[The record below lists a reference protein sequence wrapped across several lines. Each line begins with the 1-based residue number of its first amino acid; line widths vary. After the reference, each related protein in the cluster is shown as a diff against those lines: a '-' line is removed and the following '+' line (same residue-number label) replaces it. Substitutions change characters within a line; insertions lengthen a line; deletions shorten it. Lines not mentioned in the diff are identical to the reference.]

1 MARAIWTGVI
11 TFGLV
16 SVPVGLFTATENHT
30 VHFHQL
36 QRGTSDRIRNRR
48 VNERTGEEVDPGDIV
63 KGYEVGEGEYVVVEP
78 DELDEIAPGRSR
90 ALEITDFVDLDG
102 IAPVYFDRTYYVA
115 PRGKEYLKV
124 YELLRAALAES
135 GKAGVATFVMRN
147 RQYLTVLRAEDEVLV
162 LQTLHWADEV
172 RDPGR
177 ELPELPSERAGRD
190 KELDMALRLVDALS
204 GPWEPERY
212 HDTYQ
217 EKVREL
223 VRAKAEGQE
232 VAVAE
237 EAPQATNVVDL
248 MDVLRGSLE
257 RAGGARGGKPAAESK
272 GTGGGRSAGRA
283 KGDGGERS
291 GAEAKGA
298 AADRS
303 ARKAKGAAGERS
315 AAGKAKGATGERS
328 AGKKAKAAAERAA
341 GPRKKAAAPSRRKPP
356 TRRELRELSK
366 AELYQRATEQDV
378 AGRSRMS
385 REELI
390 DALTGAGGRRRKT
403 AAA

>member
-16 SVPVGLFTATENHT
+16 SVPVGLFTATEDHT

-48 VNERTGEEVDPGDIV
+48 VNERTGKEVGADDIV

-78 DELDEIAPGRSR
+78 GELDEIAPGRSR
-90 ALEITDFVDLDG
+90 TLEITDFVDLDR
-102 IAPVYFDRTYYVA
+102 IEPVYFGRTYYLA

-124 YELLRAALAES
+124 YELLRSALAET

-147 RQYLTVLRAEDEVLV
+147 RQYLTALRAEDRVLL

-172 RDPGR
+172 RDPVA
-177 ELPELPSERAGRD
+177 ELPELPSDRVGRG

-204 GPWEPERY
+204 GDWEPARY
-212 HDTYQ
+212 RDTYQ

-223 VRAKAEGQE
+223 VRAKAEGKE

-237 EAPQATNVVDL
+237 EAPEATNVVDL
-248 MDVLRGSLE
+248 MEVLRGSLE
-257 RAGGARGGKPAAESK
+257 QAKGGKSE
-272 GTGGGRSAGRA
+272 GTGGKKPSAPG
-283 KGDGGERS
+283 KT
-291 GAEAKGA
+291 
-298 AADRS
+298 S
-303 ARKAKGAAGERS
+303 A
-315 AAGKAKGATGERS
+315 
-328 AGKKAKAAAERAA
+328 
-341 GPRKKAAAPSRRKPP
+341 PRKKATAS
-356 TRRELRELSK
+356 TRDELRELSK
-366 AELYQRATEQDV
+366 AELYRRATEQDI

-385 REELI
+385 RRQLV
-390 DALTGAGGRRRKT
+390 DALSDSGGRGRRKKKTT
-403 AAA
+403 AA

>member
-48 VNERTGEEVDPGDIV
+48 VNERTGKEVDPGDIV

-90 ALEITDFVDLDG
+90 ALEITDFVELDR

-147 RQYLTVLRAEDEVLV
+147 RQYLTALRAEDDVLV

-172 RDPGR
+172 RDPVR
-177 ELPELPSERAGRD
+177 ELPELPSDRVGRG

-204 GPWEPERY
+204 GPWEPDRY

-223 VRAKAEGQE
+223 VRAKAEGEE
-232 VAVAE
+232 VAVAR

-248 MDVLRGSLE
+248 MEVLQGSLE
-257 RAGGARGGKPAAESK
+257 QAKGTGAGGGKP
-272 GTGGGRSAGRA
+272 T
-283 KGDGGERS
+283 
-291 GAEAKGA
+291 
-298 AADRS
+298 
-303 ARKAKGAAGERS
+303 
-315 AAGKAKGATGERS
+315 GKAKSGERT
-328 AGKKAKAAAERAA
+328 AGA
-341 GPRKKAAAPSRRKPP
+341 RKKATAPSRGKPP
-356 TRRELRELSK
+356 TRGELRGLSK
-366 AELYQRATEQDV
+366 AELYQRATDQGV

-385 REELI
+385 RDELV
-390 DALTGAGGRRRKT
+390 DALTGTGGRRRKKT